1 MDQVEEIKQKLDIA
15 DVISGYIKLTPA
27 GISMF
32 KANCPFHSEKTPSF
46 MVSREKQIWHC
57 FGCGK
62 GSSIFDFVMEIEG
75 VEFKE
80 ALEILAQKAGV
91 QLKKQ
96 SPKIAGEKNKV
107 LDCLEMASKF
117 YYQVLLNA
125 SLAEDARAYLKKRKI
140 NEDTIDNFKIGYAP
154 DSWDSLYNALRKK
167 EFYANDIE
175 KAGLIIK
182 KQNAN
187 DYYDRFRNRIMFP
200 IKDVNGRVIGFSGR
214 ILEQHPPAPPQG
226 GNSRSNDGAGTPA
239 KYINTPQTIM
249 FDKSRALY
257 AIDKARDEIRKNNLA
272 VIVEGQMDV
281 IASHQA
287 GIKNVIASSG
297 TALTLEHLK
306 IIKRYT
312 SNIALSFDGDEAG
325 KNAARRAV
333 EIALPFDMD
342 IKIIKILGVKDPDEC
357 IRENP
362 EKWKQAILDAQ
373 KFMDYYFDETIVS
386 ANLENIGEK
395 KTAAKKMLELI
406 SKIFDKVEQT
416 HYLQKLSAYLNVPEN
431 ILREVL
437 SNKKNVI
444 KTEEPKKIIKK
455 NYFGEK
461 DINAKIAE
469 RIISFA
475 IIYAENLPYVVAHLL
490 PEFITSEKLNNLYK
504 QIIIYYTENQGNE
517 SFLSEKNALKFFK
530 NFALKEE
537 AREEKEYFDELWIY
551 GEKEIIDFK
560 ESEEILTPQR
570 IKLELEKG
578 ISELKESYNKRKL
591 NSLQRELQKAEE
603 ENNKEKIELFSKE
616 FNKIMGEMSRNLD
629 DN

>member
-15 DVISGYIKLTPA
+15 DVISGYIRLTPA
-27 GISMF
+27 GIASF

-46 MVSREKQIWHC
+46 MVSREKQIFKC

-62 GSSIFDFVMEIEG
+62 GGDIFSFVMEMEG
-75 VEFKE
+75 IDFKE

-96 SPKIAGEKNKV
+96 DPKIAGEKNKV

-125 SLAEDARAYLKKRKI
+125 SSSENAREYLKKRKI

-154 DSWDSLYNALRKK
+154 DSWNSLYNALIKK
-167 EFYANDIE
+167 GFYANDIE
-175 KAGLIIK
+175 KAGLLIK
-182 KQNAN
+182 KQNSN

-214 ILEQHPPAPPQG
+214 ILEQHPPAPPQAG
-226 GNSRSNDGAGTPA
+226 KSNSNDNANTPA

-249 FDKSRALY
+249 FDKSRSLY
-257 AIDKARDEIRKNNLA
+257 AIDKARDEIRKSNLA

-325 KNAARRAV
+325 KTAARRAV
-333 EIALPFDMD
+333 ELALPFDMA
-342 IKIIKILGVKDPDEC
+342 IKIIKILGAKDPDEC

-362 EKWKQAILDAQ
+362 EKWKQAILDAR
-373 KFMDYYFDETIVS
+373 KFMDYYFNETIAN
-386 ANLENIGEK
+386 ANLEKIEEK
-395 KTAAKKMLELI
+395 KKASKKMLELI
-406 SKIFDKVEQT
+406 SKISNKVEQT
-416 HYLQKLSAYLNVPEN
+416 HYLQKLAMNLNAREIDLREEMDKMRKNVPH
-431 ILREVL
+431 VL
-437 SNKKNVI
+437 NTRSEYTLK
-444 KTEEPKKIIKK
+444 P
-455 NYFGEK
+455 K
-461 DINAKIAE
+461 DINTKIAE
-469 RIISFA
+469 RIISFC

-490 PEFITSEKLNNLYK
+490 PEFITSDKLNNLYK
-504 QIIIYYTENQGNE
+504 RLIIYYTENQGKE
-517 SFLSEKNALKFFK
+517 SFLSEKNALEFFK
-530 NFALKEE
+530 NFALEEGAKEE
-537 AREEKEYFDELWIY
+537 KDYFDELWIY

-560 ESEEILTPQR
+560 EGEEILTPQR
-570 IKLELEKG
+570 VKLELEKG

-591 NSLQRELQKAEE
+591 TSLQRELQKAEE
-603 ENNKEKIELFSKE
+603 ENNKEKIEFLSKE